1 MFPLRLLLRQSP
13 LNLPIVLPL
22 SIKERFHFPL
32 NSTANSRYVLTY
44 GHVATLSLPI
54 SEAMGNGP
62 GGGRKAGGGRSWGIP
77 SPSCLG
83 PRNHWYL
90 LTCQEHLLLAPP
102 QRHLLPGPPNS
113 IPSLHPGGG
122 QGSSL
127 TWLWCLNVPLSPPR
141 PDCTHII
148 INSLFTKA
156 SSITQLKGTFPFL
169 LEPYLIQEV
178 LNKDG

>member
-1 MFPLRLLLRQSP
+1 MPTKPLGRTLFPQRKMFPLRLLLRQSP

-22 SIKERFHFPL
+22 SIKEKFHFPL

-102 QRHLLPGPPNS
+102 QCHLLPGPPKLHS
-113 IPSLHPGGG
+113 FSSPRRWPRLLTDMALVPQCTPESPLPRLHP
-122 QGSSL
+122 
-127 TWLWCLNVPLSPPR
+127 
-141 PDCTHII
+141 HHY
-148 INSLFTKA
+148 K
-156 SSITQLKGTFPFL
+156 
-169 LEPYLIQEV
+169 
-178 LNKDG
+178 